1 MNLPPLKIEF
11 FSNEM
16 KERNIFVINLFLL
29 FNTLDSNLFFV
40 LKLQPPPPP
49 PQKKS
54 PPLSQQPSS
63 KNLRSCQALP
73 HFFLKVC

>member
-1 MNLPPLKIEF
+1 MNLHPLKIEF

-29 FNTLDSNLFFV
+29 FNTLDFNLFFGV
-40 LKLQPPPPP
+40 KIATSPPPP
-49 PQKKS
+49 KKNKS

-73 HFFLKVC
+73 HSF

>member
-29 FNTLDSNLFFV
+29 FNTLDSNLFFCV
-40 LKLQPPPPP
+40 KIATSTP

-73 HFFLKVC
+73 HFLLKVC